1 MTVKELLARLNS
13 GRICMD
19 ERDAIVDDI
28 LQSPELLRPL
38 IQLVFK
44 EDNTENWHC
53 SWVFDNVMRRNL
65 SLLIPHLDV
74 FCEGLNTLKSESV
87 IRPMAHTCE
96 LLAIAYYV
104 KMNKSFREGLN
115 NRHLELITESCFDWL
130 IGKHK
135 VASKVF
141 AMASLFYLGSTFDWV
156 RPELKSV
163 LEQQITEGSA
173 GFKSRGSKTLEKLK
187 KLGY

>member
-1 MTVKELLARLNS
+1 MTEKELLGRFNA
-13 GRICMD
+13 GRIYMD

-38 IQLVFK
+38 LQLVFK

-96 LLAIAYYV
+96 LLSIAYYV
-104 KMNKSFREGLN
+104 KKDISFQEGLN

-135 VASKVF
+135 VGQQSFCHDKLIL
-141 AMASLFYLGSTFDWV
+141 SWFD
-156 RPELKSV
+156 L
-163 LEQQITEGSA
+163 
-173 GFKSRGSKTLEKLK
+173 
-187 KLGY
+187 